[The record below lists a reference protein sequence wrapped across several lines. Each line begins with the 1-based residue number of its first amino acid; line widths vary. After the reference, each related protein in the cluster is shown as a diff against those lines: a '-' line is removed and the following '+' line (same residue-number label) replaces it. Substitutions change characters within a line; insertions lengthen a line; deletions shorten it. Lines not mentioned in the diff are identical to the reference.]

1 MAEPNIVLTRV
12 DNRLVHGQVVTAWL
26 QHAGANLIIVPNDDI
41 AENKTRQSLMNLA
54 VPTGT
59 QIRYFS
65 IQKTCDVIYKA
76 APRQLI
82 ALIVETPQDVLRL
95 VKGGVP
101 IKKLNI
107 GNMHMAAGKKQITK
121 AICVNEDDINTLKE
135 LKKLGVT
142 IEAQRVPT
150 ESIEDIFKYID

>member
-1 MAEPNIVLTRV
+1 MAEPNIVLTRI
-12 DNRLVHGQVVTAWL
+12 DNRLVHGQVVTAWI
-26 QHAGANLIIVPNDDI
+26 QHAGANLIIVPHDEI
-41 AENKTRQSLMNLA
+41 AENKTRQGLMNLA

-65 IQKTCDVIYKA
+65 IQKTCDVIHKA

-82 ALIVETPQDVLRL
+82 ALIVETPQDVLKL

-101 IKKLNI
+101 IKALNI

-121 AICVNEDDINTLKE
+121 AICVDEDDINTFKE
-135 LKKLGVT
+135 LRKLGVI
-142 IEAQRVPT
+142 IEAQRVPN
-150 ESIEDIFKYID
+150 EQKEDIFKYID